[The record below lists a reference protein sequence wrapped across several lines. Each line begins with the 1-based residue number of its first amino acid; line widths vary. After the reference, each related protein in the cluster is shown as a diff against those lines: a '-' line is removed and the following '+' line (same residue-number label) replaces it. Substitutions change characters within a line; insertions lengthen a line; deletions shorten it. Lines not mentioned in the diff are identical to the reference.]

1 MVQNPTDLFTG
12 APTYDRDL
20 YALRNESWETRG
32 DFALAMARQVW
43 NDVGAR
49 GLVAWDRNG
58 VDNGTGAAPKWIGL
72 ALKRI
77 PVLSPVLNS
86 FVKVQVG
93 SPERDSKPIRADEQR
108 LQHVRNYLSRK
119 LMIESSEKGGALNR
133 TDPQRYAELLEG
145 WQQEYGLSDHDMR
158 LVEKRFLNGWTEH
171 ENEEARRRKV
181 IQGTLRKARKMGIE
195 DADRYMIRGD
205 L

>member
-1 MVQNPTDLFTG
+1 
-12 APTYDRDL
+12 
-20 YALRNESWETRG
+20 
-32 DFALAMARQVW
+32 
-43 NDVGAR
+43 
-49 GLVAWDRNG
+49 VAWDRQG

-77 PVLSPVLNS
+77 PILSPVLNS

-93 SPERDSKPIRADEQR
+93 SPERDAKPIRAGEQR
-108 LQHVRNYLSRK
+108 IQHVRNYISRK
-119 LMIESSEKGGALNR
+119 LMIESSAKGGALNL
-133 TDPQRYAELLEG
+133 TDPQRYAQLLEG
-145 WQQEYGLSDHDMR
+145 WKQEYGLSVHDMR

-181 IQGTLRKARKMGIE
+181 IQGTLRKARKMGFE
-195 DADRYMIRGD
+195 EADKLMIRGD